1 MISSLSESAC
11 KFMKENISLTI
22 GRQSSGEEC
31 IVNLTDLPNLFISY
45 SNEVQLPE
53 IFSLLIKTISTSYP
67 AMQFAL
73 SFGSRLTT
81 LLQPLVEK
89 ETLLLQF
96 THVDYDPA
104 KINTMEEFIGAIMLE
119 FKRRKILVKNSK
131 RSTSSYLSL
140 VVFIDDIFEV
150 IMSPQKKSSLSF
162 IELLITGSI
171 VNIYFILGSA
181 GIYRNIL
188 NQLINVT
195 PALQLKLKK
204 YVQAYNINQPMGAE
218 LVMNPD
224 GLLFY
229 RERNEKIYRRLY
241 PV

>member
-1 MISSLSESAC
+1 
-11 KFMKENISLTI
+11 MKENISLTI

-31 IVNLTDLPNLFISY
+31 IVNLSDLPNLFISY
-45 SNEVQLPE
+45 SNDVQLPE
-53 IFSLLIKTISTSYP
+53 IFSSLIKTISTSHP
-67 AMQFAL
+67 DLQFAL

-81 LLQPLVEK
+81 LLQPLVRN

-119 FKRRKILVKNSK
+119 FKRRNILVKNSK
-131 RSTSSYLSL
+131 RTTVSYPSL
-140 VVFIDDIFEV
+140 VVFIDDIFGV
-150 IMSPQKKSSLSF
+150 IMSPKKKTSLSF

-204 YVQAYNINQPMGAE
+204 SMQAYNINQPMGAE

>member
-1 MISSLSESAC
+1 
-11 KFMKENISLTI
+11 
-22 GRQSSGEEC
+22 
-31 IVNLTDLPNLFISY
+31 
-45 SNEVQLPE
+45 
-53 IFSLLIKTISTSYP
+53 
-67 AMQFAL
+67 MQFAL
-73 SFGSRLTT
+73 SFGSRLAT
-81 LLQPLVEK
+81 LLQSLVRN

-96 THVDYDPA
+96 THADYDSA

-119 FKRRKILVKNSK
+119 FKRRNILVKNSK
-131 RSTSSYLSL
+131 RSTASYPSL

-195 PALQLKLKK
+195 PA
-204 YVQAYNINQPMGAE
+204 
-218 LVMNPD
+218 
-224 GLLFY
+224 
-229 RERNEKIYRRLY
+229 
-241 PV
+241 

>member
-1 MISSLSESAC
+1 
-11 KFMKENISLTI
+11 MKENISLTI

-31 IVNLTDLPNLFISY
+31 IVNLSDLPNLFISY

-53 IFSLLIKTISTSYP
+53 IFSSLIKTISTSHP
-67 AMQFAL
+67 DLQFAL

-96 THVDYDPA
+96 THADYDPA
-104 KINTMEEFIGAIMLE
+104 KIKTMEEFIGALMLE
-119 FKRRKILVKNSK
+119 FKRRKILVKNLK
-131 RSTSSYLSL
+131 RSTLSYPSL
-140 VVFIDDIFEV
+140 VVFIEDIFGV
-150 IMSPQKKSSLSF
+150 IMSPQKKTSLSF
-162 IELLITGSI
+162 IELLITGATVS
-171 VNIYFILGSA
+171 IYFILGSA

-188 NQLINVT
+188 SQLINVT
-195 PALQLKLKK
+195 PALQQKLKK
-204 YVQAYNINQPMGAE
+204 SVQAYNINQPMGAE

-229 RERNEKIYRRLY
+229 REKNEKIYRRLY